1 MRNDNQR
8 HDKGEC
14 DKIPWHVGYA
24 TVYLLLHGII
34 AKLKTDVRIPKEILT
49 VELGAAA
56 TASDTQLGGDVCET
70 EASGS
75 ATTADDVIF
84 PPVSESADR
93 SAISVAYLLVMIISA
108 N

>member
-1 MRNDNQR
+1 MRQNTMARRLR
-8 HDKGEC
+8 HGLFTSSRHHRKTQNRRQNTKG
-14 DKIPWHVGYA
+14 D
-24 TVYLLLHGII
+24 
-34 AKLKTDVRIPKEILT
+34 T